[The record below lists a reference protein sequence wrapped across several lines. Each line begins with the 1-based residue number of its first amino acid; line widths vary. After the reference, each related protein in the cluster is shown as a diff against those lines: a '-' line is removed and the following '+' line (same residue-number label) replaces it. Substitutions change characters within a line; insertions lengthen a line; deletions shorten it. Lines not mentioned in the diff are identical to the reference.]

1 MVIVTV
7 QHNSSNI
14 KSFFLL
20 DFIENVL
27 NTKRRKFDQK
37 QIEVIANELG
47 ERLMHDDYLQKS
59 KNFERLLALQE
70 KGVRSEKLKQSLFD
84 YFKDSE
90 KQKYLNLGLCET
102 LAKQP
107 GLDLNQ
113 VLLNHLQSHQNVEQ
127 MSNYQQVRLYILLSF
142 LKNNEPFQGMIQQ
155 LKTIVDEL
163 AEREPAKIIN
173 IIKSS
178 NIHYSP
184 LRRDLLMQCIKN
196 MAQLYGQQKIQ
207 DYNFYKNLLAS
218 IERRE
223 HRKFWIEWFGQNPE
237 LLSQD
242 SLLPFLDAF
251 SQLEQ
256 YTLEQFLVF
265 LNLIQQDGGA
275 KISLKKLLYVIRADS
290 AFITEFLRY
299 ENLFKRFCQVL
310 QKLCEKQPDQIRLQF
325 IYTFAQRIE
334 GSGHRSQQFSRFL
347 RRAYEVS
354 KSQPDQVLPSHLEF
368 VYSVMLI
375 NHGELPAENAKQLY
389 EKNRERL
396 NDIYLKSK
404 IWSYLV
410 SRENFEFQSLPETL
424 QESAKILEVHNKSIR
439 EGTSFKVVSALQAVL
454 SYPLKHISSDLEFY
468 LKTVKEFLPQ
478 INSQQ
483 YLGLILA
490 LNPKYVKPDYQSY
503 QPIIRELINSYPNFN
518 KKLQFND
525 LVRILQKFTQ
535 INCKHPNI
543 YNSILSDIGNNFLTM
558 SAEERIICLE
568 SFAQMKIKQVDFFQK
583 NIESIAQN
591 FQLYRRYLPNILNSL
606 YQVGYDNQESS
617 KDILKIAEEII
628 HDKDIN
634 ETFNLVKYLLVL
646 KPENERELL
655 DLYLGKLTDQDI
667 KDYQQ
672 FKSRGE
678 FLLVHEIINRQY
690 KDEIFASKVGQVLD
704 QSKVAELR
712 ANYFSKVKSL
722 QSSLDLVTS
731 YLKAMK
737 VSF

>member
-27 NTKRRKFDQK
+27 QTKRRKFDQK
-37 QIEVIANELG
+37 QIEVLANELG
-47 ERLMHDDYLQKS
+47 ERLLHDDFLQKP
-59 KNFERLLALQE
+59 KNFERLLSLQE

-90 KQKYLNLGLCET
+90 KQKYLNLGLCES
-102 LAKQP
+102 LAKQA
-107 GLDLNQ
+107 GLDINQ
-113 VLLNHLQSHQNVEQ
+113 VLLNHIQNHPSVEQ
-127 MSNYQQVRLYILLSF
+127 MSNYQQVRLYILFNF
-142 LKNNEPFQGMIQQ
+142 LKNNEPFQGLIQQ

-163 AEREPAKIIN
+163 VEKEPAKVIN

-178 NIHYSP
+178 NIHFSP
-184 LRRDLLMQCIKN
+184 MRRDLLATCSKN

-207 DYNFYKNLLAS
+207 DYNFFKNMLAS

-223 HRKFWIEWFGQNPE
+223 HRVFWIEWFGQNPE
-237 LLSQD
+237 LLNQD

-265 LNLIQQDGGA
+265 LNLIQQQGGS
-275 KISLKKLLYVIRADS
+275 KISLKKLLYVIRTDS
-290 AFITEFLRY
+290 TFINEFLRY
-299 ENLFKRFCQVL
+299 DNLFKRFCHVL
-310 QKLCEKQPDQIRLQF
+310 TNLCEKQPDQVRLQF

-334 GSGHRSQQFSRFL
+334 GSGHRSTQFSRLL
-347 RRAYEVS
+347 RRAFEIS
-354 KSQPDQVLPSHLEF
+354 KAQPDQTIPAQLEF

-389 EKNRERL
+389 EKSREKL
-396 NDIYLKSK
+396 SDVILKSK
-404 IWSYLV
+404 IWSYVV
-410 SRENFEFQSLPETL
+410 SKESFEFQSLPETL
-424 QESAKILEVHNKSIR
+424 QESAKILEAHNKSIR
-439 EGTSFKVVSALQAVL
+439 EGTSFKVVSALQAAL
-454 SYPLKHISSDLEFY
+454 SYPVKHISADLEFY
-468 LKTVKEFLPQ
+468 QKTVKEFLPQ

-503 QPIIRELINSYPNFN
+503 QPIIKELINAYPNFN
-518 KKLQFND
+518 KKLQFHD

-558 SAEERIICLE
+558 TPEERIICLQ
-568 SFAQMKIKQVDFFQK
+568 SFSQMKIKQVDFFQK
-583 NIESIAQN
+583 NLESIAQN
-591 FQLYRRYLPNILNSL
+591 FGLYRRYLSNILQSL
-606 YQVGYDNQESS
+606 YFVGYDNQESI
-617 KDILKIAEEII
+617 KDILKITEEII

-646 KPENERELL
+646 KPQNEKELL
-655 DLYLGKLTDQDI
+655 ELYLGKLT
-667 KDYQQ
+667 
-672 FKSRGE
+672 E
-678 FLLVHEIINRQY
+678 
-690 KDEIFASKVGQVLD
+690 
-704 QSKVAELR
+704 
-712 ANYFSKVKSL
+712 
-722 QSSLDLVTS
+722 
-731 YLKAMK
+731 
-737 VSF
+737 